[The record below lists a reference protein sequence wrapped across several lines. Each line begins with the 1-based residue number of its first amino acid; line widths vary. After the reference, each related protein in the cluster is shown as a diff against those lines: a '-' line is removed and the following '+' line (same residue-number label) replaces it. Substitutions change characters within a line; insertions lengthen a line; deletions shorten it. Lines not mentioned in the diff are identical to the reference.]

1 MAPAGSCPV
10 PTGSGVSSSSLPDL
24 TQAVRPKQLRGA
36 ALGEGRATACGGGVR
51 ARSPGLLDRSLPV
64 ALGPALRSQGSLLG
78 GGGGVPW
85 GGPRKTKSPAQPSS
99 YTCEVAN
106 PNQSGWGR
114 QIKSLVESQTSSGC
128 PDSWPWPCA
137 SVAAAALGRTGA
149 GQSRWDPRLEPK
161 RRPRTFISSPRGSL
175 PRLGSPL

>member
-24 TQAVRPKQLRGA
+24 TEAVRPEQLRGA

-64 ALGPALRSQGSLLG
+64 ALGPAVRSQGSLLG

-114 QIKSLVESQTSSGC
+114 QIKSLVEVKRARGVPTAG
-128 PDSWPWPCA
+128 
-137 SVAAAALGRTGA
+137 LGRALRWRRRLWGA
-149 GQSRWDPRLEPK
+149 RGGQSRWDPRLEPK